1 MKAYYCPQCSHRWFE
16 PQDNKKKS
24 GWGCPNGCAS
34 VGNMLNLKST
44 DFIID
49 SFERLLREE
58 TKEDE
63 KNKIRYHLNLLR
75 LKEKY
80 PF

>member
-1 MKAYYCPQCSHRWFE
+1 MKAYYCPECSHRWFE
-16 PQDNKKKS
+16 PKDNKQKS
-24 GWGCPNGCAS
+24 AWGCPNGCAS
-34 VGNMLNLKST
+34 IGRALNFQST
-44 DFIID
+44 DFIIE
-49 SFERLLREE
+49 SFERLLIDE

-75 LKEKY
+75 MKEKY